1 MSFQGKT
8 LNAAD
13 VASWRLRWAV
23 TDCSKA
29 SPPSSLTFGR
39 FDERG
44 SSALPG
50 RRRGAVAPLPER
62 PGTSWWDQGTARTL
76 QAAERQPHPRPWARA
91 HRGRAGCGP
100 DTVAGGRT
108 TQGPRL
114 RRSLE
119 TLPQR
124 RAADRRL
131 DGGSGKTPLLS
142 LAPAGEGKWGDC
154 RARGTGSAPTRTYRG
169 ECTASGR
176 SGGDSRRGDPP
187 SSPLAGRLIRSAC
200 AV

>member
-1 MSFQGKT
+1 MPSLGGDEALLLPSQ
-8 LNAAD
+8 NARGHRGGTRAPP
-13 VASWRLRWAV
+13 AP
-23 TDCSKA
+23 SKLLSA
-29 SPPSSLTFGR
+29 SLTPGLGLGR
-39 FDERG
+39 TG
-44 SSALPG
+44 GGL
-50 RRRGAVAPLPER
+50 AVAQ
-62 PGTSWWDQGTARTL
+62 T
-76 QAAERQPHPRPWARA
+76 PW
-91 HRGRAGCGP
+91 P
-100 DTVAGGRT
+100 GGRT

-176 SGGDSRRGDPP
+176 SGGDARRGDPP
-187 SSPLAGRLIRSAC
+187 SSPLAGHLIRSAC